1 MKKRILPILLALVM
15 AALLLPTIA
24 LADGTVE
31 IDSSEDLVA
40 AITKQA
46 DNQTWVFTAAGT
58 YDAKNTAVGSD
69 GRYTTDQITGGSSF
83 AFPIYVDGLT
93 IKKAD
98 GVTGDVI
105 ITSTYE
111 AKTGN
116 WEEQNFIT
124 VSGSNLTIE
133 NVDLKGNPSEYYD
146 GYCNKVLELWGNA
159 RNLTIKNVE
168 LLPLNGEDGISSG
181 SIYINT
187 SDPGAT
193 VIENVVM
200 YSWLNARAVESGTV
214 TVKNLTQDFTN
225 NVYAGYSTPEWGYAW
240 NPGVTGAHA
249 GITTEG
255 YRIVVDNKSNIKDQ
269 IFNSNLRDGTTI
281 VFTEGEYNIG
291 AISTDK
297 AVNLEGQG
305 NVTLKGSIGC
315 SSTANGATVSI
326 SNLAFENNTNYA
338 LNFTG
343 LQNSEINVTDCTFKG
358 SEFGIGV
365 NSTAKNNVLTVSN
378 SEFNNVGCAVG
389 IKVDKDKA
397 NSVEFEDVE
406 MNGGFAVQAFGNIS
420 GTTGYDTNAYY
431 NTYENFVA
439 DKDNDF
445 KKPDYNALNSTETLV
460 TPATF
465 ASKLTSANDDDTL
478 LLAPGTY
485 TAPSSAITKRIN
497 LKGYGADQ
505 TVIDGTVTYKFSSDQ
520 GGKSVTVSDLTI
532 EAGDGVQGLQF
543 RGDNPNNG
551 YDLKIIVEDC
561 AFEGWTYGV
570 TMNSHANGYDMT
582 VRNCDFSKSLYAVSY
597 NYDETTA
604 GQEAKNSLTFAEGN
618 IIAENGFAVQKFNNA
633 TTADKFV
640 DNSYDTIENFK
651 ANKPTISGTV
661 VYVAANA
668 DLAEAISNA
677 PDGAT
682 IIVAPGTYD
691 GNIQFGGKSLTI
703 KAQYPANP
711 ETGNYPTGDLL
722 SNFTGTFNTS
732 EGTNDS
738 NFDEDQVV
746 TIDGFAFSGD
756 GLKVG
761 NTNYNTVGNLVVK
774 NCTMQCGSNLV
785 KENVENYNM
794 YNYFVKVTGNPGAP
808 YANVVVHHN
817 NINGNPA
824 DLVTPIQL
832 WDVSSAT
839 VSSNMIVAEN
849 ANGHQA
855 INISKMAENAT
866 VVVEDNLISG
876 YSGGIYVT
884 TWLLGGNTTTGAA
897 EFTGSV
903 KTHGNDMFL
912 VDNGTP
918 IFIGYEAESV
928 AAGNPY
934 GKLSIDATFE
944 NYDNTNNDEIVM
956 AEISQMPGAA
966 ALYYTVTFMDGK
978 NVYETVRVK
987 ADGTGTVKLFTPSKP
1002 GYIFMGW
1009 KCSDGHTYQPGEVV
1023 PVDSDMTFTAIW
1035 ANMPD
1040 ITPGTPGGDDEPV
1053 VPDFPFTDVREGQW
1067 FYEAVKYVY
1076 SEGIMNGMDRYTFQP
1091 NDSLTR
1097 AMVWTML
1104 ARMDGVDTEGGATW
1118 YSKAQD
1124 WAMSLD
1130 ISDGTNPM
1138 GEITRQELVTMLWR
1152 YAYVCD
1158 ADMTLGDDTNILSYI
1173 DIDKVSDWAVEAFQ
1187 WCCGAGII
1195 EGDENGALNPT
1206 AGCTRAE
1213 AAAMFMRLC
1222 KNVDLSPTV

>member
-365 NSTAKNNVLTVSN
+365 NSNAKNNVLTVSN

-406 MNGGFAVQAFGNIS
+406 LNGGFAVQAFGNIS

-532 EAGDGVQGLQF
+532 EAGDGDQGLQF
-543 RGDNPNNG
+543 RGDKPNNG
-551 YDLKIIVEDC
+551 YNLKIFVEDC
-561 AFEGWTYGV
+561 AFEGWTYGI

-618 IIAENGFAVQKFNNA
+618 VIAENGFAVQKFNNA
-633 TTADKFV
+633 ATADEFV

-651 ANKPTISGTV
+651 ANKPTISGSV
-661 VYVAANA
+661 VYVRENLAAA
-668 DLAEAISNA
+668 VSKAS
-677 PDGAT
+677 DGAT
-682 IIVAPGTYD
+682 IIVAPGEYD
-691 GNIQFGGKSLTI
+691 GNIKFGGKSLTI
-703 KAQYPANP
+703 KAQYPAYKDGVVT
-711 ETGNYPTGDLL
+711 EDAKL
-722 SNFTGTFNTS
+722 SKFTGTFNTF
-732 EGTNDS
+732 GDDAAD
-738 NFDEDQVV
+738 FKADQTVV
-746 TIDGFAFSGD
+746 IEGFAFSGD

-761 NTNYNTVGNLVVK
+761 NTNYNSVGNLVVR
-774 NCTMQCGSNLV
+774 NCTMVCGGNLAQQD
-785 KENVENYNM
+785 KYNM
-794 YNYFVKVTGNPGAP
+794 YNYFVKVSGGDGQGEDSYASVTVENNYITGTLAD
-808 YANVVVHHN
+808 NVY
-817 NINGNPA
+817 
-824 DLVTPIQL
+824 PIQL
-832 WDVSSAT
+832 WRVKEAT
-839 VSSNMIVAEN
+839 VTGNVIDVNGE
-849 ANGHQA
+849 GHQA
-855 INISKMAENAT
+855 ISISKMSETAKIEVANNYIKGT
-866 VVVEDNLISG
+866 TD
-876 YSGGIYVT
+876 GIYVT

-903 KTHGNDMFL
+903 QTHGNDMFL
-912 VDNGTP
+912 LDNGTP

-934 GKLSIDATFE
+934 GKLGIDATYE
-944 NYDNTNNDEIVM
+944 NYENYNNDEIVL

-966 ALYYTVTFMDGK
+966 ELFYTVTFMDGK
-978 NVYETVRVK
+978 NEIRSYLFK
-987 ADGTGTVKLFTPSKP
+987 ADGNGTVELFTPSKP

-1009 KCSDGHTYQPGEVV
+1009 KCSGGYTHQAGEVIEV
-1023 PVDSDMTFTAIW
+1023 TGNMTFTAIW

-1076 SEGIMNGMDRYTFQP
+1076 SEGIMNGMDRYTFAP
-1091 NDSLTR
+1091 NGSLTR

-1104 ARMDGVDTEGGATW
+1104 ARLDGVDTEGGATW
-1118 YSKAQD
+1118 YSKAQE
-1124 WAMSLD
+1124 WAVEAGV
-1130 ISDGTNPM
+1130 SDGTDPM
-1138 GEITRQELVTMLWR
+1138 GNITREQLVTMLWR
-1152 YAYVCD
+1152 LNGSETVTGSLTGFTDY
-1158 ADMTLGDDTNILSYI
+1158 
-1173 DIDKVSDWAVEAFQ
+1173 DKVSDWAGNAMLWATVN
-1187 WCCGAGII
+1187 GII
-1195 EGDENGALNPT
+1195 EGDEANALNPT
-1206 AGCTRAE
+1206 AGCTRAQ
-1213 AAAMFMRLC
+1213 AAAMLMRFC
-1222 KNVDLSPTV
+1222 ENVELSPTV

>member
-1 MKKRILPILLALVM
+1 MKKRILPILLALIL

-24 LADGTVE
+24 LADGETVN
-31 IDSSEDLVA
+31 IATSADLVA
-40 AITKQA
+40 AITNQA

-69 GRYTTDQITGGSSF
+69 GRYTTEKITGGSSF

-159 RNLTIKNVE
+159 QNLTIKNVE

-240 NPGVTGAHA
+240 NPGVTGANA

-281 VFTEGEYNIG
+281 VFTKGEYNIG

-305 NVTLKGSIGC
+305 DVTLKGSIDYT
-315 SSTANGATVSI
+315 STANGATVSI
-326 SNLAFENNTNYA
+326 SNLAFENNTNHA
-338 LNFTG
+338 LNFSG
-343 LQNSEINVTDCTFKG
+343 LQNSEINVTDCTFTG

-365 NSTAKNNVLTVSN
+365 NSNATNNKLTVSN

-397 NSVEFEDVE
+397 NSVAFEDVE
-406 MNGGFAVQAFGNIS
+406 LKGGFAVQAFGNIS

-431 NTYENFVA
+431 NTFENFVA

-465 ASKLTSANDDDTL
+465 ASKLASANDDDTL

-505 TVIDGTVTYKFSSDQ
+505 TVIVGTVTYMFSSDQ
-520 GGKSVTVSDLTI
+520 GGESVTVSDLTI
-532 EAGDGVQGLQF
+532 KAGDGVQGLQF
-543 RGDNPNNG
+543 RGDMPNNG
-551 YDLKIIVEDC
+551 YNLKIFVEDC
-561 AFEGWTYGV
+561 AFEGWTYGI
-570 TMNSHANGYDMT
+570 TMNRHANGYDMT
-582 VRNCDFSKSLYAVSY
+582 VGYCDFSKSLYAVSY
-597 NYDETTA
+597 NYDVTTA
-604 GQEAKNSLTFAEGN
+604 GQQAKNSLTFAEGN
-618 IIAENGFAVQKFNNA
+618 VIAENGFAVQKFSNNPA
-633 TTADKFV
+633 TNYDDKT
-640 DNSYDTIENFK
+640 YDTIANFE
-651 ANKPTISGTV
+651 AGKPTISGTV
-661 VYVAANA
+661 VYVRDN
-668 DLAEAISNA
+668 LAEAISKA
-677 PDGAT
+677 SDGAT
-682 IIVAPGTYD
+682 IIVAPGTYS

-703 KAQYPANP
+703 KAQYPAYVNGVK
-711 ETGNYPTGDLL
+711 EADASKL
-722 SNFTGTFNTS
+722 SKFTGTFNTYGNS
-732 EGTNDS
+732 SNDF
-738 NFDEDQVV
+738 NAEQTVV
-746 TIDGFAFSGD
+746 IEGFAFSGN

-761 NTNYNTVGNLVVK
+761 NTNYNSVGNLEVR
-774 NCTMQCGSNLV
+774 NCTMQCGSNLTTQD
-785 KENVENYNM
+785 KYNM
-794 YNYFVKVTGNPGAP
+794 YNYFVKVSGDDGQGEGSYASVTVENNYITGTLAD
-808 YANVVVHHN
+808 NVY
-817 NINGNPA
+817 
-824 DLVTPIQL
+824 PIQL
-832 WDVSSAT
+832 WRVKEAT
-839 VSSNMIVAEN
+839 VTGNVIDVNGE
-849 ANGHQA
+849 GHQA
-855 INISKMAENAT
+855 ISISIMDEEADIKVANNDIKGT
-866 VVVEDNLISG
+866 TD
-876 YSGGIYVT
+876 GIFVT
-884 TWLLGGNTTTGAA
+884 TWKLGGNTVNGEAT
-897 EFTGSV
+897 FNGSV
-903 KTHGNDMFL
+903 SIHDNKMYL
-912 VDNGTP
+912 VGDGTP
-918 IFIGYEAESV
+918 IFIGYEE
-928 AAGNPY
+928 AAGTGNPY
-934 GKLSIDATFE
+934 GKLGIDATYE
-944 NYDNTNNDEIVM
+944 NYNNYNDGEIVL

-966 ALYYTVTFMDGK
+966 ELFYTVTFMDGK
-978 NVYETVRVK
+978 NEIRSYLVK

-1009 KCSDGHTYQPGEVV
+1009 KCSDGCTHQAGEVIEV
-1023 PVDSDMTFTAIW
+1023 TGNMTFTAIW

-1076 SEGIMNGMDRYTFQP
+1076 SEGIMNGMDRYTFAP
-1091 NDSLTR
+1091 NGSLTR

-1104 ARMDGVDTEGGATW
+1104 ARLDGVDTEGGATW
-1118 YSKAQD
+1118 YSKAQE
-1124 WAMSLD
+1124 WAVEAGV
-1130 ISDGTNPM
+1130 SDGTDPM
-1138 GEITRQELVTMLWR
+1138 GNITREQLVTMLWR
-1152 YAYVCD
+1152 LNGSETTTGSLTGYTDY
-1158 ADMTLGDDTNILSYI
+1158 
-1173 DIDKVSDWAVEAFQ
+1173 DKVSDWAGNAMLWATVN
-1187 WCCGAGII
+1187 GII
-1195 EGDENGALNPT
+1195 EGDEANALNPT